1 MNLANA
7 FKLPSTPKTPPRV
20 NPARNKRWDAA
31 PCSPREAKVNQ
42 YNPIA
47 TVLHDVAGIYIPVEE
62 PSRVEPP
69 MNEPN
74 VVLSTT

>member
-7 FKLPSTPKTPPRV
+7 FKSPSTPKTPPRV
-20 NPARNKRWDAA
+20 NPARNKSQDAA
-31 PCSPREAKVNQ
+31 PCSPREAKDNQ

-47 TVLHDVAGIYIPVEE
+47 AVFHDVARIYIPVAE

-69 MNEPN
+69 KNEPN
-74 VVLSTT
+74 VVLSIT